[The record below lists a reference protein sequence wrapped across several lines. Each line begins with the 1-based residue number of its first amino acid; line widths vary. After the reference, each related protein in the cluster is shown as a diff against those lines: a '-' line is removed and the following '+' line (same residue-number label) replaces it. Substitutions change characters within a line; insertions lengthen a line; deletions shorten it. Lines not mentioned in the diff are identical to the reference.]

1 MAGEVERLLPHD
13 PPFMQSTCR
22 DCQRRKTL
30 VPQFAEQG
38 LSKHLPAAV
47 QGRERLDGTFSGPAQ
62 NSRAQLCPLP
72 AKHLDSILQLSE
84 PDFLLSSCYGVST
97 C

>member
-1 MAGEVERLLPHD
+1 MAGEVEGLLPRD

-22 DCQRRKTL
+22 DRQRRKTL
-30 VPQFAEQG
+30 VPQFPEQG

-47 QGRERLDGTFSGPAQ
+47 PPQGRERLDGTFSGPAQ

-72 AKHLDSILQLSE
+72 A
-84 PDFLLSSCYGVST
+84 G
-97 C
+97 

>member
-1 MAGEVERLLPHD
+1 MAGEVEELL
-13 PPFMQSTCR
+13 PFMQSICR

-30 VPQFAEQG
+30 VPQFPEQG
-38 LSKHLPAAV
+38 LSKHLPAV
-47 QGRERLDGTFSGPAQ
+47 VTPQGRERLDGTFSSPAQ

-72 AKHLDSILQLSE
+72 AKQLDSILKLSE